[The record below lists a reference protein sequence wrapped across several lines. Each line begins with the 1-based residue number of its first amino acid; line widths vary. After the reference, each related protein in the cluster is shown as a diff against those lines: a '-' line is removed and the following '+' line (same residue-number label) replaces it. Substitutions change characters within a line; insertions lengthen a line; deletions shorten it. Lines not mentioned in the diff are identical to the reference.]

1 MCVRSQRSLT
11 EPDSLPPPLAEP
23 QTISNGSCSHES
35 RTISDGEN
43 ITVTEKIGCS
53 KFTCRNS
60 VLNRLYDGCMY
71 EEECYPFNFT
81 FQGNKGDCFLYR
93 CVTGSYHD
101 KYGAYHE
108 TIERVKVSPLCKDIN
123 GHCWKRGQ
131 TFTSLSQDGDKR
143 VCECDISH
151 LKVFYDCE
159 PHSPISYSPSFPSSL
174 SLSVSLS
181 VSLCVFLSK
190 I

>member
-1 MCVRSQRSLT
+1 MIETRLLAILLCVCVRSQRSLT
-11 EPDSLPPPLAEP
+11 EPDSLPSPLAEP

-143 VCECDISH
+143 FQ
-151 LKVFYDCE
+151 LKVM
-159 PHSPISYSPSFPSSL
+159 PRNIISDKKPNGDNQDEKIDVQKVL
-174 SLSVSLS
+174 VSG
-181 VSLCVFLSK
+181 
-190 I
+190 